1 MVTEAEAAILGL
13 GEADAAVVVL
23 EDTAENF
30 GAGMLA
36 KMAEVVIGTAGP
48 SFPANGSLAS
58 GEFCGILI

>member
-1 MVTEAEAAILGL
+1 MVTEATVLGL
-13 GEADAAVVVL
+13 GVEDEVAVVVL

-48 SFPANGSLAS
+48 SFSANGDVA
-58 GEFCGILI
+58 